1 MKKSTED
8 LLPLPTP
15 SGYATVTIA
24 LPQEILR
31 LTWLMQYVQEN
42 VMSINIPRYLAY
54 PFSFICSPTI
64 LMSGLN
70 VTLVLRK
77 SVKLNFPTLEES
89 LFALSHSLACFSSL
103 LLILFIFSIF
113 LTKRLLLS
121 SATKT
126 KFKILEVFFMSLM
139 YSKKEWILK
148 CYLETLHMLCYAHVT
163 PDIIL
168 KGYCPF

>member
-1 MKKSTED
+1 MNLVGPFFPKIKALFFKFWKRAGKTS
-8 LLPLPTP
+8 PLPQ
-15 SGYATVTIA
+15 SGYAPVTIA

-42 VMSINIPRYLAY
+42 VINIPRYLAY
-54 PFSFICSPTI
+54 SFSFICSPTI

-103 LLILFIFSIF
+103 LLILFNSSVF
-113 LTKRLLLS
+113 LTKMLLLS
-121 SATKT
+121 SANKT
-126 KFKILEVFFMSLM
+126 KFKILEVFFMSVM
-139 YSKKEWILK
+139 YSRKEWILK
-148 CYLETLHMLCYAHVT
+148 RYFETPHMLC
-163 PDIIL
+163 
-168 KGYCPF
+168 